1 MVSDD
6 YCFAGRQTEE
16 GFMIY
21 KEDELG
27 IRDEGGG
34 ESQQLRSSCTRN

>member
-1 MVSDD
+1 MVSDN
-6 YCFAGRQTEE
+6 FRFVGRQTEE

-34 ESQQLRSSCTRN
+34 ELRQLRCSRN